1 MSICLLFFVLLL
13 ERLTLRCDDNIKMDV
28 KGMGLEGMDRNHL
41 AEGRDNGWAVVSTVM
56 NLRVP

>member
-1 MSICLLFFVLLL
+1 VLLL
-13 ERLTLRCDDNIKMDV
+13 GRLRHRCDDNIKMDV

-41 AEGRDNGWAVVSTVM
+41 AEGRDNGWAVVITVM